1 MGPTSIILAVVIAA
15 LFLFFSLSMNRL
27 NILYIKA
34 RDKGSDLNTAL
45 LDRTAQLNK
54 IIDQLDEKGIEHD
67 LEKGDLMAL
76 GLGMSAAL
84 QMTSSMDLDKKD
96 KKLREILKDHEEL
109 KKDEAFRTPYDKFN
123 RARKELFS
131 YSLEYNK
138 AVNAYSNFTSGFP
151 GGFLVNFKKRPAPVP
166 FTYVFVDLDKT
177 TTDDIPTDMLTA

>member
-1 MGPTSIILAVVIAA
+1 MSPTLIIIGIVIVV

-27 NILYIKA
+27 NVLYIKA

-45 LDRTAQLNK
+45 LDRAAQFNK
-54 IIDQLDEKGIEHD
+54 IVDQLDEKGIEHNMD
-67 LEKGDLMAL
+67 KVDLMAL
-76 GLGMSAAL
+76 GLGMSATL

-96 KKLREILKDHEEL
+96 KKIREILKEHEEL
-109 KKDEAFRTPYDKFN
+109 KKDEAFLTPYEKFN
-123 RARKELFS
+123 RTRSELFS

-138 AVNAYSNFTSGFP
+138 AVHAYSNFTSGFP
-151 GGFLVNFKKRPAPVP
+151 GGFLINFKKRQAPVP